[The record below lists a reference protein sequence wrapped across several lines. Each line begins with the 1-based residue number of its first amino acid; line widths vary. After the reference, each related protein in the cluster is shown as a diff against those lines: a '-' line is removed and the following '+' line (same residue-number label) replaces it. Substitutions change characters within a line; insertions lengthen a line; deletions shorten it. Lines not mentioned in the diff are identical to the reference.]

1 LTRSISWTK
10 PATLLVDSSRPFD
23 AWTRQL
29 PDQVQAGRLILAK
42 DRAKRRTSAIEKEAM
57 DRFIKPLAGVIG
69 RAQKDTKFDY
79 RAVHELMGRWLS
91 ARYAIEKNKD
101 YLRKDQDAVNEAE
114 KALAKDPENSSL
126 KTA

>member
-1 LTRSISWTK
+1 
-10 PATLLVDSSRPFD
+10 
-23 AWTRQL
+23 
-29 PDQVQAGRLILAK
+29 
-42 DRAKRRTSAIEKEAM
+42 
-57 DRFIKPLAGVIG
+57 
-69 RAQKDTKFDY
+69 
-79 RAVHELMGRWLS
+79 MGRWLS